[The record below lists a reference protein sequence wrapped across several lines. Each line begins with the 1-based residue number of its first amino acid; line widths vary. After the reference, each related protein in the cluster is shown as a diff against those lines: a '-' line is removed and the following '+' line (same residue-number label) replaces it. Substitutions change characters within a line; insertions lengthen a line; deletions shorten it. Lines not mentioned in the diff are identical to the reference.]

1 MNKRILEFGN
11 AIITLISL
19 VIITGLAFVVAFWL
33 CTGGSY
39 VYHIEPDNINKGNI
53 KDFQLIV
60 LGSGKAVYRQ
70 WIENDK
76 GKIVYY
82 YPDKVLD
89 GVTSAQTYH
98 SQLKIPDNL
107 PPGHYVIK
115 ATLYYK
121 SNPLPIGNNQIDLYI
136 GNFTM

>member
-1 MNKRILEFGN
+1 MNKRRVLEFGN
-11 AIITLISL
+11 AIITLLSL

-39 VYHIEPDNINKGNI
+39 VYHIEPDHTTKGEI

-76 GKIVYY
+76 GKIVYN
-82 YPDKVLD
+82 YPDKILD

-98 SQLKIPDNL
+98 SQLKL
-107 PPGHYVIK
+107 PVLPSGHYTIK

-136 GNFTM
+136 GNFSL